1 MNRKM
6 QTTEEDGIIAALL
19 TAEIKE
25 VTIKNQAKFIK
36 NWQKNWVTLFMTGLK
51 LKPLPP
57 KNRN

>member
-1 MNRKM
+1 M